1 MLKGAA
7 DLCRSVLFRGG
18 LDPLLDASGNI
29 HVQYAACS
37 VVKAFTA
44 NLHGVARVKA
54 QQQRHLAVSAAAA
67 AAGGADGGGIVIDD
81 SAVRVS
87 TLGAQTVWV
96 IGC

>member
-7 DLCRSVLFRGG
+7 DLCRSVVFRGG
-18 LDPLLDASGNI
+18 LEPLLDVSGTI

-44 NLHGVARVKA
+44 NLNGVARVTA
-54 QQQRHLAVSAAAA
+54 QQQRQLAVSAA
-67 AAGGADGGGIVIDD
+67 AAGGADGGGIVIHE

-87 TLGAQTVWV
+87 TPSLGLAQDM
-96 IGC
+96 IF